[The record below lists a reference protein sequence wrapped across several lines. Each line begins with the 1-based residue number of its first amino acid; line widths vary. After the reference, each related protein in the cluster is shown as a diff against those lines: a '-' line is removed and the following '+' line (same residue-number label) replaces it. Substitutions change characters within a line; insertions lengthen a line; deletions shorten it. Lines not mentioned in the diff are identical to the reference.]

1 VLSGERGNLENTGS
15 TLAHLEGAL
24 SGESYPADA
33 LMGLDPAGGRPLLA
47 RYDIEKAA
55 QTLTAESLARRRTGG
70 LWRWKELLP
79 VMDAD
84 NIFYLGE
91 GDTPLLPQPRL
102 GEALGVPRLSTK
114 AEGLNPTGSFKA
126 RGMAVAVSR
135 AVELGA
141 TSFIAPSAGNAAGAL
156 AAYGAAA
163 GATVTVLTPVD
174 ATSANRQ
181 EVLAM
186 GARLILVRGLI
197 SDCGKIS
204 TALAGEIGAFDVSTL
219 KEPYRVEGKKTMG
232 FELAEQHGWRLPDV
246 IVYPTGGG
254 TGLVGMWKAFDELEA
269 LGLIGPDRPRMVS
282 VQSEGC
288 APIVRAFERGDRFAE
303 PWQDADTR
311 ASGIRVPSAVGDF
324 LILDALRESGGAAVA
339 VPEEA
344 ISEMQTFAGRLGA
357 GYVSPESAAALA
369 AVPSLI
375 ERGEVARNENVVVFD
390 CGIGQKYPPPRD
402 LPDPPIVDPDDLDI
416 EALANSLDQNRSH

>member
-1 VLSGERGNLENTGS
+1 MEDTGS
-15 TLAHLEGAL
+15 TLTHLEGSL
-24 SGESYPADA
+24 SGRSYPADD
-33 LMGLDPAGGRPLLA
+33 LMGLDPADGRPLLA
-47 RYDIEKAA
+47 RYDVERAA
-55 QTLTAESLARRRTGG
+55 PTLATESLARRRTGG

-79 VMDAD
+79 VRDGN
-84 NIFYLGE
+84 NIVYLGE
-91 GDTPLLPQPRL
+91 GDTPLLPQSRL
-102 GEALGVPRLSTK
+102 GEAFGVPRLATK

-141 TSFIAPSAGNAAGAL
+141 RSLIAPSAGNAAGAL

-163 GATVTVLTPVD
+163 GAEVTVLTPVD
-174 ATSANRQ
+174 ATPANQQ

-186 GARLILVRGLI
+186 GARLILVQGLI

-204 TALAGEIGAFDVSTL
+204 AALAGKIDAFDVSTL

-232 FELAEQHGWRLPDV
+232 FELAEQRNWRLPDV

-254 TGLVGMWKAFDELEA
+254 TGLVGMWKAFDELES

-282 VQSEGC
+282 VQSQGC
-288 APIVRAFERGDRFAE
+288 APIVRAFERGERFAE
-303 PWQDADTR
+303 PWQNASTR

-324 LILDALRESGGAAVA
+324 LILDAIRGSGGTAVA
-339 VPEEA
+339 VPEDA
-344 ISEMQTFAGRLGA
+344 IAEMQTFGGRLGV

-369 AVPSLI
+369 AVPALRES
-375 ERGEVARNENVVVFD
+375 GEVARDEEVVVFD
-390 CGIGQKYPPPRD
+390 CGIGQKYPPPED

-416 EALANSLDQNRSH
+416 DALAHTLHQNGSH